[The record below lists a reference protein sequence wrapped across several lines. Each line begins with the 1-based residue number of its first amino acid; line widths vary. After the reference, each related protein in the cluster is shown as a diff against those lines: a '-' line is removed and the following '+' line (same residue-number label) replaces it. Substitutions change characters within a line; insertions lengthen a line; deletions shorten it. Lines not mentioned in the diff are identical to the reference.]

1 VKLEIWSPLPPTP
14 SGVAAHVAEVL
25 PRLRD
30 RVDVSVIVERPADV
44 EAGALSGVEARS
56 PDGSDPKALRLYELG
71 NSHHHGFV
79 YREALR
85 CPGVLRLHEWSL
97 HDLVLWETHFRG
109 DDGAY
114 ERLMS
119 EAYGARGRLVAH
131 QVLGGHKTPLL
142 ESMYPLS
149 EHVVAG
155 CRAVVATTALTCS
168 RAAAVR
174 PGLPTIHLPLHALPP
189 VVRVPSREEA
199 RNALALPAG
208 AFVVTAPGLV
218 NPLKGLDVSLRS
230 AGRLRRRGVPLHFVV
245 AGRNEPQL
253 PLESWAREA
262 GLVGAFE
269 LTGWLSL
276 ADFARHIA
284 AADVV
289 LALRFPTLG
298 EASAVLLRAMAV
310 GRPAIVT
317 AGTPADVEFPE
328 GVVVPV
334 DPGRYEEAE
343 LEAQLE
349 LLFRRPDVGER
360 IGQRAR
366 LHVRR
371 HHDPDDLAERLVRFL
386 ESIASAESR

>member
-25 PRLRD
+25 RRLRG
-30 RVDVSVIVERPADV
+30 RVAVAAVAERPADV
-44 EAGALSGVEARS
+44 DAAALGGVELLS
-56 PDGSDPKALRLYELG
+56 PDRSDPKALRLYELG
-71 NSHHHGFV
+71 NSRYHGFV

-85 CPGVLRLHEWSL
+85 RPGVLRLHEWSL
-97 HDLVLWETHFRG
+97 HSLVLWETHHGG
-109 DDGAY
+109 DDDAY
-114 ERLMS
+114 ARLMA
-119 EAYGARGRLVAH
+119 ETYGAVGRVVARE
-131 QVLGGHKTPLL
+131 VLGGRRTPVL
-142 ESMYPLS
+142 ESLYPLS
-149 EHVVAG
+149 EHLVAL
-155 CRAVVATTALTCS
+155 CRAVAATTALTCS

-174 PGLPTIHLPLHALPP
+174 PGIRAVHLPLHALPP
-189 VVRVPSREEA
+189 VAPMPSRAEA
-199 RNALALPAG
+199 RAELALPAA

-218 NPLKGLDVSLRS
+218 NPLKGLDVSLRV

-245 AGRNEPQL
+245 AGENEPQL
-253 PLESWAREA
+253 PLASWAREA
-262 GLVGAFE
+262 GLDGAFH

-334 DPGRYEEAE
+334 DPGRYAEAE

-349 LLFRRPDVGER
+349 MLFRRPDIAER

-366 LHVRR
+366 RHVKR
-371 HHDPDDLAERLVRFL
+371 HHDPDDLAARLVRFL
-386 ESIASAESR
+386 ETVATRDGP